1 MKVVVGQ
8 NRITNATVTPS
19 STATA
24 TAVGVQGPPGPAGI
38 QNIAQASDVDASNL
52 TDGSVL
58 VYKGIT
64 QKFTATTTL
73 ESQIIEGGHF

>member
-1 MKVVVGQ
+1 MKVVVGL
-8 NRITNATVTPS
+8 NRTTNATVSPS

-52 TDGSVL
+52 QDGSL
-58 VYKGIT
+58 LIYKGAT
-64 QKFTATTTL
+64 QKFTTTTTL